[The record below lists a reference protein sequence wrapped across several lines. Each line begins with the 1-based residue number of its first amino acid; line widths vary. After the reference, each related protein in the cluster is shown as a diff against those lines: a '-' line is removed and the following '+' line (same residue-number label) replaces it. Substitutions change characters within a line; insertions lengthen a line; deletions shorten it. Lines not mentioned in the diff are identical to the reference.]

1 MITFATVDNP
11 ALKPCTMIN
20 LFIADD
26 HQLVIDGIKL
36 MLSEE
41 EDIVCKGEANDGAT
55 ALERLKQAN
64 YDIILLDVNMPEIN
78 GLEAC
83 RQIRQLYPDIRIL
96 ILSMLKEASLIKMML
111 KNGANG
117 YLLKNAGKAE
127 VLKAIRTV
135 VRGQQYFSPEVAD
148 IVMASLAGGDKKEQK
163 SPFPQL
169 SRREKQV
176 LQLIVNEYTTGEIA
190 EQLGISFGTVETH
203 RRNLLIKLGARNT
216 AGLVRTGIEYGLLE

>member
-1 MITFATVDNP
+1 MIR
-11 ALKPCTMIN
+11 L
-20 LFIADD
+20 LIADD

-36 MLSEE
+36 MLSSET
-41 EDIVCKGEANDGAT
+41 DIECAGEANDGQS
-55 ALERLKQAN
+55 ALDLLTKGAF
-64 YDIILLDVNMPEIN
+64 DLVLLDINMPGMN

-83 RQIRQLYPDIRIL
+83 KHISKTYPDVKIL
-96 ILSMLKEASLIKMML
+96 VLSMLKEASLIKMML

-127 VLKAIRTV
+127 VLRAIRAV
-135 VRGQQYFSPEVAD
+135 NAGQKYYSSEVAD
-148 IVMASLAGGDKKEQK
+148 IVMASLGGRAEKVNK

-176 LQLIVNEYTTGEIA
+176 LQLIVDEFTTGEIA
-190 EQLGISFGTVETH
+190 DKLKISFGTVETH

-216 AGLVRTGIEYGLLE
+216 AGLVRIGIEYGLLE